1 MSDEHTWSALSEY
14 YLLGIRC
21 VQWNEMKLTELNWKE
36 GYTHMW
42 VCVRVCVSI
51 VQIFRIFQSSHVF
64 DTFVAYILLLS
75 LFCYT
80 VCAILYLPSKNAM
93 EAQLNYSRCV
103 RTNTCMRW
111 IQRHSNPSIHS
122 ICVNAENVS
131 HTHTRSTG
139 HTFTFYQTYSLLTH
153 AHTPLCNGVFVVAF
167 LKCFFGRFV
176 RKIIVKTAQ
185 NPKLSLALSLAIIEI
200 SRILNVNRITSVYGW
215 QRMDFFPYSSILYI
229 HHIWFWDRS
238 VCFTEYFPRRKK
250 KYSVDIWVFFVFY
263 VLFILIRH
271 IR

>member
-1 MSDEHTWSALSEY
+1 
-14 YLLGIRC
+14 
-21 VQWNEMKLTELNWKE
+21 
-36 GYTHMW
+36 MW

-80 VCAILYLPSKNAM
+80 VCAILSLPSKNAM

-111 IQRHSNPSIHS
+111 IQRHSNPSTHS

-131 HTHTRSTG
+131 RTHTRSTG

-215 QRMDFFPYSSILYI
+215 QRMDFSLIVVYYTSITFDFETVLYVSPSIFHGGKRNIRSTFECFSFFTFYS
-229 HHIWFWDRS
+229 F
-238 VCFTEYFPRRKK
+238 
-250 KYSVDIWVFFVFY
+250 
-263 VLFILIRH
+263 
-271 IR
+271 